1 MDEFEKIDRDIN
13 AEKEKTQ
20 LKKEK
25 FIKDIKNGLGEQ
37 IKFNGN
43 KVRVIKKS
51 KFRRFLERLMD
62 IF

>member
-37 IKFNGN
+37 IKSNGN
-43 KVRVIKKS
+43 RVRVIKKS

>member
-1 MDEFEKIDRDIN
+1 MDEFEKIDRDIIS
-13 AEKEKTQ
+13 EKEKTQ

-43 KVRVIKKS
+43 KVKVIKKS
-51 KFRRFLERLMD
+51 KFKRFLERLMD

>member
-43 KVRVIKKS
+43 KVRVIKKY

>member
-1 MDEFEKIDRDIN
+1 MDEFEKIDRDIIS
-13 AEKEKTQ
+13 EKEKTK

-25 FIKDIKNGLGEQ
+25 FIRDIKNGLGEQ

-43 KVRVIKKS
+43 KVKIVKKS
-51 KFRRFLERLMD
+51 KFRRFLDRLMD